1 MSDVKVEQ
9 KVVRTRAEV
18 AQWLAE
24 LGKALEGEGTVPV
37 RMSDTTVELEV
48 PDRIRCEVEV
58 EVDGDE
64 VELEL
69 EFTWSTART
78 AGRGGSAK
86 GAGGA

>member
-1 MSDVKVEQ
+1 VSDVKIEQ
-9 KVVRTRAEV
+9 KVVRSRAEV
-18 AQWLAE
+18 AQLLAE
-24 LGKALEGEGTVPV
+24 LGKSLEGEGTVSL
-37 RMSDTTVELEV
+37 RLADSTVELEV

-69 EFTWSTART
+69 EFTWSTARK
-78 AGRGGSAK
+78 ARGGSAK